1 MILPCARRISAFCIF
16 LAVRIHRKG
25 GKEYE
30 KMTQKKEE
38 LAERSLKIVSY
49 DRAVVVKLN

>member
-1 MILPCARRISAFCIF
+1 MRI
-16 LAVRIHRKG
+16 RRKG
-25 GKEYE
+25 GRNIK

-38 LAERSLKIVSY
+38 LAERSLKIVSN